1 MSEEL
6 LTLYNRELEAI
17 RRLAAEFAEA
27 HPKVAGRLRVTADA
41 IEDPHVERLIEA
53 VAFLNARVHLRLE
66 DDFPELTAGLL
77 DTLYPHYLAP
87 IPSFATVQFQAAP
100 ELEGS
105 HDIPAGTELE
115 TEAVN
120 GETCRFRTCHPVKLW
135 PIAVDAVALAGR
147 PLTAPPNPAAAG
159 AAACLRISLKAMAPD
174 KTIGSL
180 NIRDLRF
187 FLRGTTAHPLYE
199 LIFNHTLSVA
209 LAESPNDRNPII
221 LDPACLKPVGFEAE
235 EALLPYPKRTL
246 SAYGLLTEYFAFPE
260 KHLYFTLEG
269 VDAARNAGSKLDLFL
284 YFDKTFPELER
295 SVTIDAVA
303 LGCSPMVNLFP
314 LRAEPIAVDQTTS
327 EYRIVADS
335 RRPMSTEVH
344 SILSVRSTDSAGK
357 SRTVLPMYGLDH
369 HGAERPRCYW
379 FAARRPGTGRDKGT
393 ELFLTLVD
401 ADFNPAGP
409 ADEVLSLEVL
419 CTNRNLT
426 TVLPYGGGRPT
437 LTLAGGGAA
446 VKRIACLTPPTTPIR
461 MTARGQY
468 RWRLLSHLSLNH
480 LSLCNGEEGAA
491 ALREILMLYDLRDSG
506 ETRAM
511 LDGVLAV
518 ESRPA
523 AARVASRHWGAV
535 CQGNDVTVELDDS
548 RFTGQGLFLFA
559 SVLERFLGA
568 YTTINSFVRLAVRIR
583 GRQGYL
589 RKWPARS
596 GNRHLL

>member
-6 LTLYNRELEAI
+6 FTLYNRELEAI
-17 RRLAAEFAEA
+17 RRHAAEFAEA
-27 HPKVAGRLRVTADA
+27 HPKVAGRLRLTADA

-53 VAFLNARVHLRLE
+53 VAFLNARVQLRLE

-105 HDIPAGTELE
+105 HSMPAGTELE

-120 GETCRFRTCHPVKLW
+120 GESCRFRTCYPVTLW
-135 PIAVDAVALAGR
+135 PIAIDAVALAGR
-147 PLTAPPNPAAAG
+147 PLTAPPNPEAAG
-159 AAACLRISLKAMAPD
+159 AAACLRISLKASAPD

-180 NIRDLRF
+180 NIGSLRF
-187 FLRGTTAHPLYE
+187 FLRGSIAHPLYG

-209 LAESPNDRNPII
+209 LAESPNDPNPVI
-221 LDPACLKPVGFEAE
+221 LDPACIKAVGFEAD

-260 KHLYFTLEG
+260 KHLYFTVDGL
-269 VDAARNAGSKLDLFL
+269 DAARNAGSRLDLFL

-295 SVTIDAVA
+295 SVTLDGVA
-303 LGCSPMVNLFP
+303 LGCTPMVNLFSQ
-314 LRAEPIAVDQTTS
+314 RAEPIAVDQTST
-327 EYRIVADS
+327 EYRVVPDS
-335 RRPMSTEVH
+335 RRPASTEVH
-344 SILSVRSTDSAGK
+344 SILSVRSTDGAGK
-357 SRTVLPMYGLDH
+357 SRTLLPMYGLDH

-379 FAARRPGTGRDKGT
+379 FAARRPAGGRDKGT
-393 ELFLTLVD
+393 EVHLTLVD
-401 ADFNPAGP
+401 SDFDPAGP
-409 ADEVLSLEVL
+409 ADEVLSVEAL
-419 CTNRNLT
+419 CTNRNLPT
-426 TVLPYGGGRPT
+426 LLPYGGGWPA

-446 VKRIACLTPPTTPIR
+446 VKRITCLTAPTVPIR
-461 MTARGQY
+461 MSARGQY

-480 LSLCNGEEGAA
+480 LSLCDGEEGAA
-491 ALREILMLYDLRDSG
+491 ALREILMLYDLRDSN
-506 ETRAM
+506 EIRAM
-511 LDGVLAV
+511 LDGILAV

-523 AARVASRHWGAV
+523 AARVASRHWGAI
-535 CQGNDVTVELDDS
+535 CQGNDVTVELDEG
-548 RFTGQGLFLFA
+548 RFMGHGLFLFA
-559 SVLERFLGA
+559 AVLERFLGA
-568 YTTINSFVRLAVRIR
+568 YTTINSFVRLAVKLR

>member
-1 MSEEL
+1 MSEDL
-6 LTLYNRELEAI
+6 LALYNRELDAV

-53 VAFLNARVHLRLE
+53 VAFLNARVQLRLE

-87 IPSFATVQFQAAP
+87 IPSFATVQFQP
-100 ELEGS
+100 VPDLDGS
-105 HDIPAGTELE
+105 HVLPAGTELDS
-115 TEAVN
+115 EAIS
-120 GETCRFRTCHPVKLW
+120 GESCRFRTSYPVTLW
-135 PIAVDAVALAGR
+135 PIDIDTVALAGR
-147 PLTAPPNPAAAG
+147 PLTAPPNPAASG
-159 AAACLRISLKAMAPD
+159 AAACLRISLKALAAD
-174 KTIGSL
+174 KKIGQL
-180 NIRDLRF
+180 GIKDLRF
-187 FLRGTTAHPLYE
+187 FLRGGAAHQLYE

-209 LAESPNDRNPII
+209 LAESPADRNPVI
-221 LDPACLKPVGFEAE
+221 LDPACLKPVGFEPD

-260 KHLYFTLEG
+260 KHLYFTVEG
-269 VDAARNAGSKLDLFL
+269 IDEAKAAGGKLDLFL

-295 SVTIDAVA
+295 SVTSEAIA
-303 LGCSPMVNLFP
+303 LGCAPVANLFP
-314 LRAEPIAVDQTTS
+314 LRAEPIAVDHSVS

-335 RRPMSTEVH
+335 RRPMTTEVH
-344 SILSVRSTDSAGK
+344 SIVSVRSTDGTGQ
-357 SRTVLPMYGLDH
+357 SRNVLPMYGLDH

-379 FAARRPGTGRDKGT
+379 FTARRPGSGRDKGT

-401 ADFNPAGP
+401 ADFDPAAP
-409 ADEVLSLEVL
+409 ADEVMSLDVL
-419 CTNRNLT
+419 CTNRNLAT
-426 TVLPYGGGRPT
+426 LLPYGGGRPG
-437 LTLAGGGAA
+437 LTLAGGGSA
-446 VKRIACLTPPTTPIR
+446 VKRIACLTPPTVPIR

-480 LSLCNGEEGAA
+480 LSLVAGEEGAA

-511 LDGVLAV
+511 LEGILSVDTK
-518 ESRPA
+518 PA

-535 CQGNDVTVELDDS
+535 AQGNDITVELDES
-548 RFTGQGLFLFA
+548 RFVGQGLFLFCA
-559 SVLERFLGA
+559 VLERFLGA
-568 YTTINSFVRLAVRIR
+568 YTTINSFTRLGVRLR
-583 GRQGYL
+583 GRQGHL

>member
-1 MSEEL
+1 MSEEF
-6 LTLYNRELEAI
+6 LTLYNRELEAV

-27 HPKVAGRLRVTADA
+27 HPKVAGRLRLTADA
-41 IEDPHVERLIEA
+41 IEDPHVERLVEA
-53 VAFLNARVHLRLE
+53 VAFMNARVKLRLE

-87 IPSFATVQFQAAP
+87 IPSFATVQFQP
-100 ELEGS
+100 VPDLEGS
-105 HDIPAGTELE
+105 HEIARGTEIE

-120 GETCRFRTCHPVKLW
+120 GESCRFRTCHPVTLW
-135 PIAVDAVALAGR
+135 PITIEAVALAGR
-147 PLTAPPNPAAAG
+147 PLTVPPNPAAAG
-159 AAACLRISLKAMAPD
+159 AAACLRISLKVAAPD
-174 KTIGSL
+174 KTFAGLGIK
-180 NIRDLRF
+180 NLRF
-187 FLRGTTAHPLYE
+187 FLRGAPAFPLYE

-209 LAESPNDRNPII
+209 LAESPNDRNPVI
-221 LDPACLKPVGFEAE
+221 LDPACLKPVGFEAD

-260 KHLYFTLEG
+260 KHEYFTVEG
-269 VDAARNAGSKLDLFL
+269 IDTHRTAGGKLDLFL
-284 YFDKTFPELER
+284 YFDKTFPEIER
-295 SVTIDAVA
+295 SVTAEAVA
-303 LGCSPMVNLFP
+303 LGCVPMVNLFQQ
-314 LRAEPIAVDQTTS
+314 RAEPIAVDQTVA

-335 RRPMSTEVH
+335 RRPMATEVH
-344 SILSVRSTDSAGK
+344 SILSVRSTDGSGN

-379 FAARRPGTGRDKGT
+379 YAARRPGAGRDKGT
-393 ELFLTLVD
+393 ELYLTLVD
-401 ADFNPAGP
+401 ADFDPSAP
-409 ADEVLSLEVL
+409 ADEVLSMDVL

-426 TVLPYGGGRPT
+426 TLLPYGGGRPA
-437 LTLAGGGAA
+437 LTLAGGGSA
-446 VKRIACLTPPTTPIR
+446 VRRIVCLTPPTVPIR

-480 LSLCNGEEGAA
+480 LSLVEGEEGAE

-511 LDGVLAV
+511 LEGVLSV
-518 ESRPA
+518 EAKPA

-559 SVLERFLGA
+559 TVLERFLGA
-568 YTTINSFVRLAVRIR
+568 YTTINSFVRLAVKLR